1 MKFKRRRAGACAAL
15 LLIAPA
21 VAVAQDQ
28 PQMRLGPPAPAP
40 PGFQRFCER
49 EPSDCPSAAR
59 AGKGYWTAAFGAG
72 KRYDAYAGP
81 PSAIRTRSAP
91 RGWFMRAVRAAPP
104 EMAPPATR
112 DGRIR
117 LTTETSATLER
128 VNRQVNGSIVSAAD
142 WKVYG
147 QKDYW
152 ALPLSRAGRRAGD
165 CEDYVLEKRHQLLAA
180 GFPMAQLSVALVRTR
195 RGDTHAVLL
204 VETDQGPLVLD
215 NRSDKV
221 RPWARL
227 KDRWIMRQSPDS
239 PGQWMMIRS

>member
-21 VAVAQDQ
+21 AAVAQAQ
-28 PQMRLGPPAPAP
+28 PQMRLGPPAPPP

-49 EPSDCPSAAR
+49 EPSDCPSAR
-59 AGKGYWTAAFGAG
+59 AGKSYWTAAFGAD

-104 EMAPPATR
+104 EMAPSATR

-128 VNRQVNGSIVSAAD
+128 VNRQVNGAIVSAAD